1 MKIENEL
8 VGSGK
13 GRGWVAPGRAW
24 RAVNCRDAV
33 LHSASSAQPP
43 PRRRWDKRERGA
55 VAPSMVKRE
64 RGAAAPSMG
73 KRERGATVS
82 MATRRPL

>member
-1 MKIENEL
+1 
-8 VGSGK
+8 
-13 GRGWVAPGRAW
+13 
-24 RAVNCRDAV
+24 
-33 LHSASSAQPP
+33 
-43 PRRRWDKRERGA
+43 
-55 VAPSMVKRE
+55 MVKRE